1 MAYNIW
7 VELKPKSKN
16 LRRYPREKG
25 YKIYSQNF
33 LGEYVINHDDDGDEP
48 NKWLRYKCVR
58 SSQLK
63 PSQAVLQ
70 RLDEELTQGVVLS
83 YSITATAQQ

>member
-16 LRRYPREKG
+16 LRRYLREKG
-25 YKIYSQNF
+25 YMIYSQNF
-33 LGEYVINHDDDGDEP
+33 LGEYVVNHNDDEDEP

-58 SSQLK
+58 NSQLK

-83 YSITATAQQ
+83 YSITATAQ

>member
-16 LRRYPREKG
+16 LRRYLREKG

-63 PSQAVLQ
+63 PSQAVL
-70 RLDEELTQGVVLS
+70 
-83 YSITATAQQ
+83 

>member
-16 LRRYPREKG
+16 LRRYLREKG

-33 LGEYVINHDDDGDEP
+33 LGEYVIDHDDDGDEP
-48 NKWLRYKCVR
+48 NKWLCYKCVR

-83 YSITATAQQ
+83 YSITATVQ